1 MKKSKMLKYQRMIG
15 MSIIDGHQFPGA
27 RKKAAMIVKSRP
39 RESRQRGEEKE

>member
-27 RKKAAMIVKSRP
+27 RKKAVILKARP
-39 RESRQRGEEKE
+39 RESRQREEDKE